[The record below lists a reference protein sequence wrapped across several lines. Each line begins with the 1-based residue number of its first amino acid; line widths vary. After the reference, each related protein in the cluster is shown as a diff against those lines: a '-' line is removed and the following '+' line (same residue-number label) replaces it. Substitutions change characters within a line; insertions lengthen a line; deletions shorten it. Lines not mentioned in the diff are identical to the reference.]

1 MFLFVLFEIS
11 VNIRLILVPDLSP
24 KTYCKLRLNCI
35 RRYIFRVLLKLDQA
49 EELEHVTD
57 WSGIWHDFDVV
68 YCMHKKKKREYLGY
82 AVEIKREP

>member
-1 MFLFVLFEIS
+1 MFVLFVIS
-11 VNIRLILVPDLSP
+11 VNIRLIPVPDLLP
-24 KTYCKLRLNCI
+24 KTYCQLRLNCI
-35 RRYIFRVLLKLDQA
+35 PRYIFRVLIQLDQA

-68 YCMHKKKKREYLGY
+68 YETQKKKREYLGY